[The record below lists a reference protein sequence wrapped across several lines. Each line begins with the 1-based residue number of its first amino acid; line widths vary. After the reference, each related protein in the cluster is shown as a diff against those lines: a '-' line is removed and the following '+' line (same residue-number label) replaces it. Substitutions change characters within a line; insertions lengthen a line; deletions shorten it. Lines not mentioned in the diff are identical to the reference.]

1 MRFTL
6 VSIFPEFFDSF
17 LACGLMAKALEAGVV
32 SVDRVNPRDF
42 ATDRH
47 HTVDDRPYGGGP
59 GMVAGGSPPFL

>member
-42 ATDRH
+42 ATDRAPYRG
-47 HTVDDRPYGGGP
+47 RPALRRR
-59 GMVAGGSPPFL
+59 AGQWS